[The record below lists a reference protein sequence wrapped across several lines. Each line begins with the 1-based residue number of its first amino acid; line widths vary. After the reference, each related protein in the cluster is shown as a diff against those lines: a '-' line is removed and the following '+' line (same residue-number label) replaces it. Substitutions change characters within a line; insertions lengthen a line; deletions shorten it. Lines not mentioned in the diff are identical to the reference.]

1 LKQKVNTAPKGSVVE
16 KRLRTTCVKLSFDW
30 DKMFVVTNSF
40 APFPFVTK
48 RNKRHYPFSRSGRDA
63 ICERPLWHLFHN
75 YTSK

>member
-1 LKQKVNTAPKGSVVE
+1 
-16 KRLRTTCVKLSFDW
+16 
-30 DKMFVVTNSF
+30 MFVVTNSF